1 MLISRNK
8 FLSSIDRQ
16 RVLETIGY
24 DDDSTV
30 PARVLS
36 MLDDFTEDTHNFV
49 DPSYSYIIRDIQSV
63 HGDRITVEGSV
74 TFHSQILARLL
85 EHCQKVGIF
94 IATIGDRF
102 EGIVAELATEGLV
115 FKASLLDAIGSSAI
129 EKIADLVHE
138 KICEQVCGQGLLC
151 TSRRFSPGYCDW
163 AINQQEMI
171 FGCMGGNTAGV
182 HLTEEHLMLPRKSI
196 SGIIGIGDSNSQ
208 IENYNPCKSC
218 QAQDCPGRR
227 I

>member
-1 MLISRNK
+1 MLVSGNE
-8 FLSSIDRQ
+8 FVSSIDRQ
-16 RVLETIGY
+16 QILETIGY

-30 PARVLS
+30 PARVLT
-36 MLDDFTEDTHNFV
+36 MLDDFTEDTNNFV

-63 HGDRITVEGSV
+63 RGSRITVEGSI
-74 TFHSQILARLL
+74 TFKSQILARLL

-94 IATIGDRF
+94 IATIGDRL
-102 EGIVAELATEGLV
+102 EETVAELASGGLV

-129 EKIADLVHE
+129 EKIAGLAHE
-138 KICEQVCGQGLLC
+138 KICEQVCSDGLC

-171 FGCMGGNTAGV
+171 FRSMGNTAGV

-196 SGIIGIGDSNSQ
+196 SGIIGIGDSISHV
-208 IENYNPCKSC
+208 ENYNPCKSC
-218 QAQDCPGRR
+218 QAQDCSGRR